1 MAVQE
6 TVASLMK
13 MPGVRMAAVVGRDGS
28 VLAVSHQEPVSEV
41 VAALSSAIFGAIASA
56 LAKGGVPPLDACLL
70 EAGNTSIQL
79 HSAGDRILV
88 AVAAND
94 ANVGRLK
101 LALRRA
107 AERDIS

>member
-28 VLAVSHQEPVSEV
+28 VEAVSQQEPVTDAL
-41 VAALSSAIFGAIASA
+41 AALSSAIFGAIAGA
-56 LAKGGVPPLDACLL
+56 LAKGGVPPLESCLL
-70 EAGNTSIQL
+70 EAGTTSIQL
-79 HSAGDRILV
+79 HGAGERILV
-88 AVAAND
+88 ALTAND
-94 ANVGRLK
+94 ANVGRIK

-107 AERDIS
+107 AERDLS